1 MEGVEVVLGLWTIGQ
16 KVTDKTLAE
25 GFTGRAWYTGQDP
38 GRKRKLLGSP
48 REGLPKEG
56 VSSHVAWL

>member
-38 GRKRKLLGSP
+38 GCLLYTSDAADDYL
-48 REGLPKEG
+48 E
-56 VSSHVAWL
+56 V